1 MRGFEEIQKIVK
13 NFVEESKQAKQQIID
28 IENERNNLAQERNE
42 KKEANIQENLAKIN
56 ELGKQISKLGNQSQE
71 LQNKLDKRFFE
82 VKKLVNLMID
92 NKITEEMRKIR
103 KINEVKEEYMEKI
116 ALKEERNA
124 KYEIQKQEFFERFG
138 RMPELS
144 ENAKK
149 EDAIQDKQCEK
160 YREKAEEK
168 QIQIEKCQENLAEL
182 VEFKNAVANK
192 DWAKIICD
200 KKENEEEIVEL
211 PLVEEIEIEEIEPIQ
226 EVEVE
231 EFQPIE
237 EISIEE
243 LEIEPFEEIKEEN
256 SVKEDSII
264 SKNIVEESEKNEIDQ
279 IEELAKA
286 IVEQIVAEQTEQIN
300 KNISEEKEIITF
312 EEKNT
317 EKYDEVLNEPVV
329 LSNIMVKI
337 ENNELVYKAQA
348 SNGEEV
354 SIKPT
359 KLVTGNA
366 LLKIKEEI
374 EKVKEILINYA
385 VVEYKPLDKS
395 VIKKIDPLVCELL
408 NKFANKY
415 NYDAEMLIYNY
426 AMSFAKNEMLRT
438 DFVSITYNIAYIDVT
453 NLSKLEK
460 REITKICK
468 KSFKNE
474 NVDIIGG
481 KSTFSGIKYIFK
493 RLFAINSENRLP
505 EGKY

>member
-82 VKKLVNLMID
+82 VKELVNLMID

-243 LEIEPFEEIKEEN
+243 LEVEPFEEIKEEN
-256 SVKEDSII
+256 STKENSII
-264 SKNIVEESEKNEIDQ
+264 SENIVEENGKNEIDQ

-286 IVEQIVAEQTEQIN
+286 IVEQIVAEQTEQTK
-300 KNISEEKEIITF
+300 KNITAEQEIIAF

-317 EKYDEVLNEPVV
+317 EKYDNLLNEPVL

-337 ENNELVYKAQA
+337 ENNELIYKAQA
-348 SNGEEV
+348 NNGEEI

-366 LLKIKEEI
+366 LLNTKEEI
-374 EKVKEILINYA
+374 EKIKEILINYA
-385 VVEYKPLDKS
+385 VVEYKSLDKS
-395 VIKKIDPLVCELL
+395 VIKKIDPLVCKLL
-408 NKFANKY
+408 NKFAEEY
-415 NYDAEMLIYNY
+415 DCDAEMLIYNY

-438 DFVSITYNIAYIDVT
+438 DFVSITYNIAYIDGT

-493 RLFAINSENRLP
+493 RLFAINNGNRLP

>member
-286 IVEQIVAEQTEQIN
+286 IVEQIVAEQTEQTK
-300 KNISEEKEIITF
+300 KNITEEQEIIAF

-317 EKYDEVLNEPVV
+317 EKYDNLLNEPVL

-337 ENNELVYKAQA
+337 ENNELIYKAQA
-348 SNGEEV
+348 NNGEEI

>member
-1 MRGFEEIQKIVK
+1 MRGFEEIQKIVE
-13 NFVEESKQAKQQIID
+13 NFVEESKQAKQQIIE

-82 VKKLVNLMID
+82 VKELVNLMID

-149 EDAIQDKQCEK
+149 EDEIQDKQCEK

-168 QIQIEKCQENLAEL
+168 QEQIEKCQESLIEF
-182 VEFKNAVANK
+182 VEFKNAVTNK
-192 DWAKIICD
+192 DWTKIICN

-211 PLVEEIEIEEIEPIQ
+211 PLVEEIEIEEVEPIE

-243 LEIEPFEEIKEEN
+243 LEVEPFEEIKEEN
-256 SVKEDSII
+256 STKENSII
-264 SKNIVEESEKNEIDQ
+264 SENIVEENEKNEIDQ

-317 EKYDEVLNEPVV
+317 EKYGEVLNEPVV

-337 ENNELVYKAQA
+337 ENNELVYKVQA

-359 KLVTGNA
+359 KLITGNA

-438 DFVSITYNIAYIDVT
+438 DFVSITYNIAYIDGT

-468 KSFKNE
+468 KAFKNE
-474 NVDIIGG
+474 NVDIIGR

-493 RLFAINSENRLP
+493 RLFAINNENRLP

>member
-13 NFVEESKQAKQQIID
+13 NFVEESGQAKQQIIE
-28 IENERNNLAQERNE
+28 IENERNNLAQERNR
-42 KKEANIQENLAKIN
+42 KKEANIEENLAEVN

-71 LQNKLDKRFFE
+71 LQNKLDKRFLE

-92 NKITEEMRKIR
+92 NQITEEMRKIR
-103 KINEVKEEYMEKI
+103 KINEIKEEYIERVS
-116 ALKEERNA
+116 LQEERNA
-124 KYEIQKQEFFERFG
+124 RYEMQKQEFFERFG

-144 ENAKK
+144 ENAKQ
-149 EDAIQDKQCEK
+149 EDTIQDKQCLKYKEK
-160 YREKAEEK
+160 TEEK
-168 QIQIEKCQENLAEL
+168 QIQIEECQENLAEL
-182 VEFKNAVANK
+182 VEFKNAVADKN
-192 DWAKIICD
+192 WSRIICD
-200 KKENEEEIVEL
+200 EKENEEEIIEL
-211 PLVEEIEIEEIEPIQ
+211 PLVEEIEIEEMEPIQ

-243 LEIEPFEEIKEEN
+243 LEVEPFEEIKEEN
-256 SVKEDSII
+256 LTKEDSII
-264 SKNIVEESEKNEIDQ
+264 SENIVEESEKNEIDQ

-286 IVEQIVAEQTEQIN
+286 IVEQIVAEQTEQTK
-300 KNISEEKEIITF
+300 KNITEEQEIIAF

-317 EKYDEVLNEPVV
+317 EKYDNLLNEPVL

-337 ENNELVYKAQA
+337 ENNELIYKAQA
-348 SNGEEV
+348 NNGEEI

-366 LLKIKEEI
+366 LLNTKEEI
-374 EKVKEILINYA
+374 EKIKEILINYA

-408 NKFANKY
+408 SKFANE
-415 NYDAEMLIYNY
+415 YDCDAGMLIYNY

-438 DFVSITYNIAYIDVT
+438 DFASITYNIAYIDGT
-453 NLSKLEK
+453 NLSKIEK
-460 REITKICK
+460 REISKICRK
-468 KSFKNE
+468 ALKNE
-474 NVDIIGG
+474 NIDIIG
-481 KSTFSGIKYIFK
+481 KTSVFSGIKYIFR

>member
-13 NFVEESKQAKQQIID
+13 NFVEESKQAKQQIIE
-28 IENERNNLAQERNE
+28 IENERNNLAQERNR
-42 KKEANIQENLAKIN
+42 KKEANIEENLAEVN

-71 LQNKLDKRFFE
+71 LQNKLDKRFLE

-92 NKITEEMRKIR
+92 NQITEEMRKIR
-103 KINEVKEEYMEKI
+103 KINEIKEEYIERVS
-116 ALKEERNA
+116 LQEERNA
-124 KYEIQKQEFFERFG
+124 RYEMQKQEFFERFG

-144 ENAKK
+144 ENAKQ
-149 EDAIQDKQCEK
+149 EDTIQDKQCLKYKEK
-160 YREKAEEK
+160 
-168 QIQIEKCQENLAEL
+168 
-182 VEFKNAVANK
+182 
-192 DWAKIICD
+192 
-200 KKENEEEIVEL
+200 
-211 PLVEEIEIEEIEPIQ
+211 
-226 EVEVE
+226 
-231 EFQPIE
+231 
-237 EISIEE
+237 
-243 LEIEPFEEIKEEN
+243 
-256 SVKEDSII
+256 
-264 SKNIVEESEKNEIDQ
+264 
-279 IEELAKA
+279 
-286 IVEQIVAEQTEQIN
+286 T
-300 KNISEEKEIITF
+300 EEKEIITF

-317 EKYDEVLNEPVV
+317 EKYDEVFNEPVV

-438 DFVSITYNIAYIDVT
+438 DFVSITYNIAYIDGT

-468 KSFKNE
+468 KAFKNE
-474 NVDIIGG
+474 NVDIIGR

-493 RLFAINSENRLP
+493 RLFAINNENRLP

>member
-149 EDAIQDKQCEK
+149 EDTIQDKQCEK

-256 SVKEDSII
+256 SAKEDSII

-286 IVEQIVAEQTEQIN
+286 IVEQIVAEQTEQTK
-300 KNISEEKEIITF
+300 KNITEEQEIIAF

-317 EKYDEVLNEPVV
+317 EKYENLLNEPVL

-337 ENNELVYKAQA
+337 ENNELIYKAQA
-348 SNGEEV
+348 NNGEEI

-366 LLKIKEEI
+366 LLNTKEEI
-374 EKVKEILINYA
+374 EKIKEILINYA
-385 VVEYKPLDKS
+385 VVEYKSLDKS
-395 VIKKIDPLVCELL
+395 VIKKIDPLVCKLL
-408 NKFANKY
+408 NKFAEEY
-415 NYDAEMLIYNY
+415 DCDAEMLIYNY

-438 DFVSITYNIAYIDVT
+438 DFASITYNIAYIDET
-453 NLSKLEK
+453 NLSKIEK
-460 REITKICK
+460 REISKICRK
-468 KSFKNE
+468 ALKNE
-474 NVDIIGG
+474 NIDIIG
-481 KSTFSGIKYIFK
+481 KTSVFSGIKYIFR